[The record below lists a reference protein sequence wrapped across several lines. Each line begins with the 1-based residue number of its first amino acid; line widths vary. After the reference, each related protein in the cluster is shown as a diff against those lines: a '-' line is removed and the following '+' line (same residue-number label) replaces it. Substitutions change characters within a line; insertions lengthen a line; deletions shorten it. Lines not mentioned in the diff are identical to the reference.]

1 MVLGRG
7 FVLSCLVF
15 LVVHSLISRAFF
27 SGSTSFFGDLVQRS
41 HKEILPRD
49 LLYRSVRRSC
59 QEVSYR
65 DLANRALVEIFVQ
78 RSCQETS
85 YGDLVRRPGEESRG
99 LACRLFFDSLNRRS
113 CSLRSPWRFPIDTVQ
128 IALHRDLAQQ
138 LLQRTPQGGLA
149 PRSSTEI
156 FTKGTCRSYL
166 VFSSFHY

>member
-65 DLANRALVEIFVQ
+65 DLANRALVEILY
-78 RSCQETS
+78 RDLARRPLMEIL
-85 YGDLVRRPGEESRG
+85 YGDLEKRAEVL
-99 LACRLFFDSLNRRS
+99 LADYFL
-113 CSLRSPWRFPIDTVQ
+113 
-128 IALHRDLAQQ
+128 IA
-138 LLQRTPQGGLA
+138 
-149 PRSSTEI
+149 
-156 FTKGTCRSYL
+156 
-166 VFSSFHY
+166 